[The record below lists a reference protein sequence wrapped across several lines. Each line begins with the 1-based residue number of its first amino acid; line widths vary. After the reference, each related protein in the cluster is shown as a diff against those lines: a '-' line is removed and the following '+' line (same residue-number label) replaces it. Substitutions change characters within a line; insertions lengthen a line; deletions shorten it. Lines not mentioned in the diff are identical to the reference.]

1 VLMVTRFKSP
11 VGDLHLIAHE
21 HILLAAGFTS
31 AEELSVRLDQMDR
44 DLKMTVVKSIPI
56 ISDLVNDYFDGDLMA
71 LGGIKV
77 RQPGSEF
84 SQAVWKAMRK
94 IPAGSTMSYSD
105 LAMRAGS
112 PKAVRAVGSVCARNL
127 IAPIVPCHR
136 VVKTGGDLGNYAFG
150 IDYKENLLRHE
161 GALQ

>member
-1 VLMVTRFKSP
+1 MTTPIGELY
-11 VGDLHLIAHE
+11 LIAHE

-31 AEELSVRLDQMDR
+31 AEELVTRLEKSDY
-44 DLKMTVVKSIPI
+44 DLGINPVTAIPI
-56 ISDLVNDYFDGDLMA
+56 ISDLVNDYFAGDLTA
-71 LGGIKV
+71 LNGIKV
-77 RQPGSEF
+77 RQPGPEF

-94 IPAGSTMSYSD
+94 IPVGTTMSYSD
-105 LAMRAGS
+105 LAARAGS
-112 PKAVRAVGSVCARNL
+112 PNAVRAVGSVCARNL

-150 IDYKENLLRHE
+150 LDYKEQLLRHE

>member
-1 VLMVTRFKSP
+1 VLTSTRMKTP
-11 VGDLHLIAHE
+11 IGELYLIAHE

-31 AEELSVRLDQMDR
+31 AEELATRLEKSDY
-44 DLKMTVVKSIPI
+44 DLGINPVKAIPI
-56 ISDLVNDYFDGDLMA
+56 ISDLVNDYFAGDLTA
-71 LGGIKV
+71 LNGIKV
-77 RQPGSEF
+77 RQPGPEF

-94 IPAGSTMSYSD
+94 IPVGTTMSYSD
-105 LAMRAGS
+105 LASRAGS
-112 PKAVRAVGSVCARNL
+112 PNAVRAVGSVCARNL

-150 IDYKENLLRHE
+150 LDYKEQLLRHE

>member
-1 VLMVTRFKSP
+1 MY
-11 VGDLHLIAHE
+11 LIAHE

-31 AEELSVRLDQMDR
+31 AEELATRLEKSDY
-44 DLKMTVVKSIPI
+44 DLGINPVKAIPI
-56 ISDLVNDYFDGDLMA
+56 ISDLVNDYFAGDLTA
-71 LGGIKV
+71 LNGIKV
-77 RQPGSEF
+77 RQPGPEF

-94 IPAGSTMSYSD
+94 IPVGTTMSYSD
-105 LAMRAGS
+105 LASRAGS
-112 PKAVRAVGSVCARNL
+112 PNAVRAVGSVCARNL

-150 IDYKENLLRHE
+150 LDYKEQLLRHE

>member
-1 VLMVTRFKSP
+1 LY
-11 VGDLHLIAHE
+11 LIAHE

-31 AEELSVRLDQMDR
+31 AEELATRLEKSDY
-44 DLKMTVVKSIPI
+44 DLGINPVKAIPI
-56 ISDLVNDYFDGDLMA
+56 ISDLVNDYFAGDLTA
-71 LGGIKV
+71 LNGIKV
-77 RQPGSEF
+77 RQPGPEF

-94 IPAGSTMSYSD
+94 IPVGTTMSYSD
-105 LAMRAGS
+105 LASRAGS
-112 PKAVRAVGSVCARNL
+112 PNAVRAVGSVCARNL

-150 IDYKENLLRHE
+150 LDYKEQLLRHE

>member
-1 VLMVTRFKSP
+1 M
-11 VGDLHLIAHE
+11 HLIAHE

-31 AEELSVRLDQMDR
+31 AEELATRLEKSDY
-44 DLKMTVVKSIPI
+44 DLGINPVKAIPI
-56 ISDLVNDYFDGDLMA
+56 ISDLVNDYFAGDLTA
-71 LGGIKV
+71 LNGIKV
-77 RQPGSEF
+77 RQPGPEF

-94 IPAGSTMSYSD
+94 IPVGTTMSYSD
-105 LAMRAGS
+105 LASRAGS
-112 PKAVRAVGSVCARNL
+112 PNAVRAVGSVCARNL

-150 IDYKENLLRHE
+150 LDYKEQLLRHE